1 MKALVVSGGGSKGA
15 FGGGIA
21 QYLIEEK
28 KKDYD
33 LYIGTS
39 TGSLLVPFLAVKELG
54 RLKEVYTNVT
64 QKDIFKINPFKV
76 KQDKNGAVKVG
87 IDYWNVLYNV
97 LIKRKNA
104 FGDASNLRGLISKFM
119 TERDYDII
127 RKSNKEV
134 IACVT
139 NLTLAQAEYKSTSDY
154 GWGDYGDYMLAS
166 ATVPPFM
173 EPIEKEGYHFAD
185 GGIVE
190 HAPIQEAINRGATEI
205 DVIILRTEVQELAPE
220 MIRNP
225 FHYIF
230 RTVEIMM
237 TEIGRDD
244 VRLANLKAKDN
255 EVKLNF
261 YYTPRKLTNN
271 SLVFNKEVM
280 AAWWDEGYE
289 YAAQEECKSYRMIK
303 GRKAKLIKSKLWFTV

>member
-1 MKALVVSGGGSKGA
+1 MKALVISGGGSKGA
-15 FGGGIA
+15 FGGGVA

-28 KKDYD
+28 KRDYE

-39 TGSLLVPFLAVKELG
+39 TGSLLVPFLAVKELD

-64 QKDIFKINPFKV
+64 QKDIFNVNPFKV
-76 KQDKNGAVKVG
+76 KQDKNGATKVG
-87 IDYWNVLYNV
+87 INYWNVLYNI
-97 LIKRKNA
+97 LIKRKKA
-104 FGDASNLRGLISKFM
+104 FGDASNLRKLIAEFM

-127 RKSNKEV
+127 RKSGKEV

-139 NLTLAQAEYKSTSDY
+139 NLTLAQAEYKSTADY
-154 GWGDYGDYMLAS
+154 GWMDYGDYMLAS

-173 EPIEKEGYHFAD
+173 EPVEKEGYHFAD

-205 DVIILRTEVQELAPE
+205 DVIILRKEVLELAPE

-230 RTVEIMM
+230 RTVDIMM

-244 VRLANLKAKDN
+244 IRLANLKAKEK
-255 EVKLNF
+255 EVILNF

-280 AAWWDEGYE
+280 TEWWDEGYE
-289 YAAQEECKSYRMIK
+289 YAKSKNCKTYRMIK
-303 GRKAKLIKSKLWFTV
+303 GRVPKLLKKKL

>member
-1 MKALVVSGGGSKGA
+1 MKALVISGGGSKGA
-15 FGGGIA
+15 FGGGVA

-28 KKDYD
+28 KRDYE

-39 TGSLLVPFLAVKELG
+39 TGSLLVPFLAVKELD
-54 RLKEVYTNVT
+54 RLKEVYTNVN

-76 KQDKNGAVKVG
+76 KKDKQGAVKVG
-87 IDYWNVLYNV
+87 INYWNVLYNV
-97 LIKRKNA
+97 IIRRKNA
-104 FGDASNLRGLISKFM
+104 FGDASNLRKLIAKFM

-127 RKSNKEV
+127 RKSNKEI

-139 NLTLAQAEYKSTSDY
+139 NLTLAQAEYKSTADY
-154 GWGDYGDYMLAS
+154 GWSDYADYMLAS

-205 DVIILRTEVQELAPE
+205 DIIILRTEVQELAPE

-244 VRLANLKAKDN
+244 VRLANLKAMDK
-255 EVKLNF
+255 EIKLNF

-280 AAWWDEGYE
+280 SGWWDEGYE
-289 YAAQEECKSYRMIK
+289 YASQQECKSYKIIK
-303 GRKAKLIKSKLWFTV
+303 GRKAKLISDK